1 MKALLEYNLPE
12 ERKQFKTAARAE
24 SWRLL
29 LHGLMQDLTALCQAE
44 NAGHPTTRQILWLL
58 NYTEMKMREL
68 NIDSE
73 NAPIPN
79 EPDDTK
85 PPASLAGISS
95 AVLTFQQTERWL
107 NEPNQDYG
115 ASPLR
120 VICACGSCGAKLVAR
135 KLEKME
141 AELEAIQTRQLAST
155 GRAAH
160 PSLQ

>member
-1 MKALLEYNLPE
+1 MKAVLEFNLPE
-12 ERKQFKTAARAE
+12 QRSQFKTAARAE

-29 LHGLMQDLTALCQAE
+29 LHGLMSDLTALCQAE
-44 NAGHPTTRQILWLL
+44 HTGQPTARQIQWLL
-58 NYTEMKMREL
+58 NYTDMKMREL
-68 NIDSE
+68 KIDSE
-73 NAPIPN
+73 DAPIPN
-79 EPDDTK
+79 EPDGTN

-95 AVLTFQQTERWL
+95 AVLTYQQTERWL
-107 NEPNQDYG
+107 NEPEHDYG

-141 AELEAIQTRQLAST
+141 AELEAIQTKKLAST

-160 PSLQ
+160 TSLQ